1 MIVAG
6 GLGVDNVGEVVR
18 KGFFGVD
25 ASSRLERGGV
35 GGVAKDDDLVTE
47 FIKKA
52 EEANK

>member
-25 ASSRLERGGV
+25 ASSRLERGGL
-35 GGVAKDDDLVTE
+35 GELRRTT
-47 FIKKA
+47 I
-52 EEANK
+52 